1 MWNGSLNTD
10 SLSPFFGGFQLNS
23 APFWSG
29 LGAGSTYDDKK
40 DSFKIGD
47 AFGSFGSALRQ
58 LDNADSGYDV
68 ASAFLDVIGSLLG
81 SII

>member
-1 MWNGSLNTD
+1 MWKGSLNTN
-10 SLSPFFGGFQLNS
+10 SLSPFLGGFQIGS

-40 DSFKIGD
+40 DSFKISD
-47 AFGSFGSALRQ
+47 AFGSIGSALRQ

-68 ASAFLDVIGSLLG
+68 AAAFLDVVGSLLG